1 MRDEVQES
9 GSVCRIEVYPYA
21 GKVQTQ
27 PWVRED
33 CHLDH
38 IEVEIGEQLLQHGL
52 VLIVENIVKEFILIA
67 YRLGILKDQKIL
79 KKENGKKNL
88 ILIK

>member
-1 MRDEVQES
+1 M
-9 GSVCRIEVYPYA
+9 
-21 GKVQTQ
+21 
-27 PWVRED
+27 
-33 CHLDH
+33 
-38 IEVEIGEQLLQHGL
+38 QHGL
-52 VLIVENIVKEFILIA
+52 VLIVQNIVKEFILIA